1 VSEAGT
7 LASALKAGK
16 FAVTAETSPPDS
28 ADPSKVLDRVQ
39 CLEGLVDAVN
49 VTDGAG
55 ARAHMSALACAA
67 IMADAGIEP
76 VLQMTTRDRNR
87 LALQGDLIGASALGV
102 PNILCLYGDAVEAG
116 DQPDAKLVHDIDSRQ
131 LMTTARRMRDE
142 GAFPTGRPIEPKPF
156 LFIGGA
162 DTPIDPGPE
171 FKADGLRAK
180 IDAGADFFQSQ
191 FVFDVPAMQRYM
203 ARLRDEG
210 ITEKAYYIAGLG
222 PILSAKSAR
231 WMNENLF
238 GVHVPDDVIVR
249 LEGAADQRTEGI
261 AVCIEL
267 LEQLREIDGIS
278 GVHLMGPKQEDTIAE
293 ILSSSPI
300 RSGG

>member
-28 ADPSKVLDRVQ
+28 ADPSAVTDRVR
-39 CLEGLVDAVN
+39 CLEGHVDAVN

-55 ARAHMSALACAA
+55 ARPHMSALACAA

-87 LALQGDLIGASALGV
+87 LALQGDLIGAAALGV
-102 PNILCLYGDAVEAG
+102 PNILCLYGDAVESG
-116 DQPDAKLVHDIDSRQ
+116 DQPEAKPVHDIDSRQ
-131 LMTTARRMRDE
+131 LMTTARCMRDE
-142 GAFPTGRPIEPKPF
+142 GTFPTGRPIEPRPY

-162 DTPIDPGPE
+162 DTPVDPGPD
-171 FKADGLRAK
+171 FKPDGLRAK
-180 IDAGADFFQSQ
+180 IEAGADFFQSQ
-191 FVFDVPAMQRYM
+191 FVFDVSAMGRYM
-203 ARLRDEG
+203 ARLSDEG
-210 ITEKAYYIAGLG
+210 ITERAHYIAGLG
-222 PILSAKSAR
+222 PIMSAKSAR

-238 GVHVPDDVIVR
+238 GVHVPDGIISR
-249 LEGAADQRTEGI
+249 LEGAEDQRSEGMAI
-261 AVCIEL
+261 CVEL

-278 GVHLMGPKQEDTIAE
+278 GVHLMGPKQEETIAE
-293 ILSSSPI
+293 ILSNCRI
-300 RSGG
+300 RSDG